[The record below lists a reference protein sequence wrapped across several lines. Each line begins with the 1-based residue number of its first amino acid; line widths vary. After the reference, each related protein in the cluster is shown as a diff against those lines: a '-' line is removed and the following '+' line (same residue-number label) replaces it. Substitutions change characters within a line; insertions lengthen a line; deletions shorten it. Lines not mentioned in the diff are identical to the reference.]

1 MFLLLNTGIGRS
13 AGFPCLIEPFV
24 VVDASTAIEGVL
36 ASVDVRKGDRIERG
50 QVLATL
56 RSDIEQAMV
65 KHAEARVGMMS
76 QIRAREVSHK
86 RHRAKYRRAL
96 KLSTNNFLSAD
107 ELDELESAV
116 DLAFHELEAAKENK
130 RLAEIELSRIQ
141 AQLDEHYI
149 RSPIDGVVVERF
161 LNPGEF
167 AQAKPLVR
175 IAQLDP
181 LNVEAILPARVYGT
195 VAEGQLA
202 RVTIPVPLDRVI
214 DAPVVIVEKVI
225 DAASGTFGVRVEL
238 PNPDYALPSGLEC
251 TVEFLEPTP
260 NDAQD
265 E

>member
-1 MFLLLNTGIGRS
+1 M
-13 AGFPCLIEPFV
+13 
-24 VVDASTAIEGVL
+24 
-36 ASVDVRKGDRIERG
+36 
-50 QVLATL
+50 
-56 RSDIEQAMV
+56 
-65 KHAEARVGMMS
+65 
-76 QIRAREVSHK
+76 
-86 RHRAKYRRAL
+86 
-96 KLSTNNFLSAD
+96 
-107 ELDELESAV
+107 